1 MGMDE
6 ALQKEESIRTRA
18 SLLDDSKRKLYY
30 ARLNHVLKDPDTYAV
45 LNWIFLAGLHHFYLK
60 KYLRG
65 MINLSV
71 FLIGVTVLFNEYF
84 LYGSIIIGA
93 ILITELYELFFSQT
107 IILDYNNKISE
118 QILLELDDSIQI
130 HP

>member
-6 ALQKEESIRTRA
+6 ALQKEESIRSRA

-30 ARLNHVLKDPDTYAV
+30 ARLNKALKDPDTYAV

-65 MINLSV
+65 VINLSI
-71 FLIGVTVLFNEYF
+71 FLVGAILLYNEYY
-84 LYGSIIIGA
+84 LYGSIVIGV

-118 QILLELDDSIQI
+118 QILLELDDSVQI
-130 HP
+130 HS

>member
-6 ALQKEESIRTRA
+6 ALQKEESIRVRV

-30 ARLNHVLKDPDTYAV
+30 ARLNKALKDPDTYAV

-60 KYLRG
+60 KYVRG
-65 MINLSV
+65 IVNLV
-71 FLIGVTVLFNEYF
+71 LFLIGIALLVNKFY
-84 LYGSIIIGA
+84 LYGSIVIGT

-107 IILDYNNKISE
+107 IILDYNNQISE
-118 QILLELDDSIQI
+118 QLLSELDDSVQI
-130 HP
+130 HN